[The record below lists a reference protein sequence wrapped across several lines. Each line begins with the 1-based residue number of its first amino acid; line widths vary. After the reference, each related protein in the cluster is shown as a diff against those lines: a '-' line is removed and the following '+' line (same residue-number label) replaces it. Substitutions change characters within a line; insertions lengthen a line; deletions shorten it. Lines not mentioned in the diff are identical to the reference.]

1 MSRGAGSRSAGK
13 ITRIQALEVLDSR
26 GNPTVQTT
34 VWAGETSA
42 TASVPSGASTGVH
55 EALEL
60 RDGDKKRY
68 GGKGVLKACRNVEEK
83 IFKAVKGISAGDQEK
98 IDQTMID
105 LDGTDNK
112 AKLGA
117 NAILS
122 VSLAS
127 ARLAA
132 KCQKMELYE
141 YLREV
146 YLSDDKTPTLT
157 LPQGGRETY
166 SLPTPLFN
174 VINGGAHAD
183 SGLDIQEYFIIPQKG
198 NFATKLRM
206 GAEVYHALK
215 AHLAAKGLTVAV
227 GDEGGFA
234 PKLKSNEEP
243 FKYLENAMKTAGYKF
258 GVDFRMGVDVASSE
272 FYDKKSGQYVM
283 KASKEKF
290 SSAAMWKFYKK
301 WLDKYHL
308 EILEDACEQDDFLG
322 WKLLMQ
328 NLGTATTVVGDDLFC
343 TNINRLHLGVQQSLA
358 NGIIIKVNQIG
369 TLTETLKTI
378 KLAQKNK
385 YKIVISHRSGE
396 TSDNF
401 IADLAVAVNADYI
414 KSGAPCRGERLAKY
428 NRLLEIENRINE

>member
-1 MSRGAGSRSAGK
+1 MSRGAGSGSAGK
-13 ITRIQALEVLDSR
+13 ITKIEALEVLDSR

-34 VWAGETSA
+34 VWAGEVSA

-60 RDGDKKRY
+60 RDNDRKRY
-68 GGKGVLKACRNVEEK
+68 GGKGVLKACKNVNGK
-83 IFKAVKGISAGDQEK
+83 IFDAVKGMSVGDQAAL
-98 IDQTMID
+98 DQTMLD
-105 LDGTDNK
+105 LDGTPNK

-122 VSLAS
+122 VSLAA

-132 KCQKMELYE
+132 KCQNMELYE
-141 YLREV
+141 YLA
-146 YLSDDKTPTLT
+146 KTY
-157 LPQGGRETY
+157 GYEIKH
-166 SLPTPLFN
+166 LPTPLFN

-198 NFATKLRM
+198 NYATMLRM
-206 GAEVYHALK
+206 GSEVYHSLK
-215 AHLAAKGLTVAV
+215 SQLAAKGLTVAV

-243 FKYLENAMKTAGYKF
+243 FKYLENAMKAAGYKF
-258 GVDFRMGVDVASSE
+258 GIDFRMGVDVASSE

-283 KASKEKF
+283 KASNEKF
-290 SSAAMWKFYKK
+290 SSATMWKFYKK
-301 WLDKYHL
+301 WLDKYNL

-328 NLGTATTVVGDDLFC
+328 NLGGKTTVVGDDLFV
-343 TNINRLHLGVQQSLA
+343 TNINRLQMGVQQILA

-378 KLAQKNK
+378 KLAQKNNF
-385 YKIVISHRSGE
+385 KIIISHRSGE
-396 TSDNF
+396 TNDSF
-401 IADLAVAVNADYI
+401 MSDLAVATNAQYI
-414 KSGAPCRGERLAKY
+414 KPGAPCRGERLAKH
-428 NRLLEIENRINE
+428 NRLLEIENQLGK

>member
-1 MSRGAGSRSAGK
+1 MAKAMSRGAGSGSAGK
-13 ITRIQALEVLDSR
+13 ITKVRALEVLDSR

-34 VWAGETSA
+34 VWAGEILAS
-42 TASVPSGASTGVH
+42 ASVPSGASTGVH
-55 EALEL
+55 EVLEL

-68 GGKGVLKACRNVEEK
+68 GGKGVIKACRNVNEK
-83 IFKAVKGISAGDQEK
+83 IFKAVKGQSCGDQEK
-98 IDQTMID
+98 IDQIMRE

-122 VSLAS
+122 VSLAT

-132 KCQKMELYE
+132 KCQKMELFE
-141 YLREV
+141 YLAHLYGFEI
-146 YLSDDKTPTLT
+146 KH
-157 LPQGGRETY
+157 
-166 SLPTPLFN
+166 LPTPLFN

-198 NFATKLRM
+198 NFANKLRM
-206 GAEVYHALK
+206 GTEVYHTLK
-215 AHLAAKGLTVAV
+215 SQLAAKGLTVAV

-243 FKYLENAMKTAGYKF
+243 FKYLENAMRTAGYKF

-272 FYDKKSGQYVM
+272 FYDKKSGQYIM
-283 KASKEKF
+283 KASREKI
-290 SSAAMWKFYKK
+290 SSAGMWRFYKK

-328 NLGTATTVVGDDLFC
+328 NLGGKTTVVGDDLFC
-343 TNINRLHLGVQQSLA
+343 TNINRLQLGVQQSLA
-358 NGIIIKVNQIG
+358 NGIIIKLNQIG
-369 TLTETLKTI
+369 TITETIKTV
-378 KLAQKNK
+378 KLAQKNNFK
-385 YKIVISHRSGE
+385 VIVSHRSGE
-396 TSDNF
+396 TADDF
-401 IADLAVAVNADYI
+401 MADLAVAVNAEYI

-428 NRLLEIENRINE
+428 NRLLEIESQI

>member
-1 MSRGAGSRSAGK
+1 
-13 ITRIQALEVLDSR
+13 
-26 GNPTVQTT
+26 
-34 VWAGETSA
+34 
-42 TASVPSGASTGVH
+42 
-55 EALEL
+55 
-60 RDGDKKRY
+60 
-68 GGKGVLKACRNVEEK
+68 
-83 IFKAVKGISAGDQEK
+83 
-98 IDQTMID
+98 MID

-146 YLSDDKTPTLT
+146 YLSSEDKTPTLA
-157 LPQGGRETY
+157 LPQRGKETY

-174 VINGGAHAD
+174 VLNGGAHAD

-215 AHLAAKGLTVAV
+215 TQLAAKGLTVAV

-234 PKLKSNEEP
+234 PKLKTNEEP
-243 FKYLENAMKTAGYKF
+243 FKYLENAMKAAGYKF

-290 SSAAMWKFYKK
+290 SSATMWKFYKK
-301 WLDKYHL
+301 WLDKYNL

-328 NLGTATTVVGDDLFC
+328 NLGAKTTVVGDDLFC
-343 TNINRLHLGVQQSLA
+343 TNISRLQMGVQQSLA
-358 NGIIIKVNQIG
+358 NGIIIKLNQIG

-378 KLAQKNK
+378 KLAQKNNF
-385 YKIVISHRSGE
+385 KIIISHRSGE
-396 TSDNF
+396 TADNF
-401 IADLAVAVNADYI
+401 MSDLAVAVNAEYL

-428 NRLLEIENRINE
+428 NRLLEIEERLK

>member
-1 MSRGAGSRSAGK
+1 MDKAMSTKSSHSEHLGGSASGGK
-13 ITRIQALEVLDSR
+13 ITKIQALEVLDSR

-42 TASVPSGASTGVH
+42 KASVPSGASTGVH

-68 GGKGVLKACRNVEEK
+68 GGKGVLKACKNVNEK
-83 IFKAVKGISAGDQEK
+83 IFKAVKGISVADQQK
-98 IDQTMID
+98 IDETMLE

-122 VSLAS
+122 VSLAA

-132 KCQKMELYE
+132 KCQKMELFAYLARVYGYE
-141 YLREV
+141 I
-146 YLSDDKTPTLT
+146 KH
-157 LPQGGRETY
+157 
-166 SLPTPLFN
+166 LPTPLFN

-206 GAEVYHALK
+206 GAEVYHVLK
-215 AHLAAKGLTVAV
+215 FQLAARGLTVAV

-243 FKYLENAMKTAGYKF
+243 FKYLEHAMKTAGYKF
-258 GVDFRMGVDVASSE
+258 GIDFRMGVDVASSE
-272 FYDKKSGQYVM
+272 FYDKKTGQYVM
-283 KASKEKF
+283 KASKEKI
-290 SSAAMWKFYKK
+290 SAAGMWRFYKK
-301 WLDKYHL
+301 LMDKYNL
-308 EILEDACEQDDFLG
+308 EIIEDGCEQDDFLG

-328 NLGTATTVVGDDLFC
+328 NLGTKTTVVGDDLFV
-343 TNINRLHLGVQQSLA
+343 TNINRLQLGVQQSLA
-358 NGIIIKVNQIG
+358 NGIIIKLNQIG
-369 TLTETLKTI
+369 TITETIKTV
-378 KLAQKNK
+378 KLAQKNNFK
-385 YKIVISHRSGE
+385 VIVSHRSGE
-396 TSDNF
+396 TTDDF
-401 IADLAVAVNADYI
+401 MADLAVAVNAEYL

-428 NRLLEIENRINE
+428 NRLLEIEAQL